1 MKIEVWKNYGCLN
14 IIVFLTWGF
23 NISISIVK
31 YSYEISNTHI
41 SKRREKNALDL
52 KVNWTR
58 KTGQN
63 KQIKKK
69 TNVAVT

>member
-52 KVNWTR
+52 KLIEQE
-58 KTGQN
+58 KPDKIN
-63 KQIKKK
+63 KSKKL
-69 TNVAVT
+69 NP

>member
-52 KVNWTR
+52 KLIEQE
-58 KTGQN
+58 KQDKIN
-63 KQIKKK
+63 KSKKL
-69 TNVAVT
+69 NP